1 MLVAEQIRDVV
12 ARVTRDQL
20 STTTA
25 GIHWP
30 GPARSRQQTEPPAFS
45 PACAEIRNASHD
57 VENSTAASPMLISR
71 RVWIRRQ
78 GDDNVEILDIERHCW
93 ELLTRSSPDDREE
106 KAKPKRSFSAGST
119 CLGSDPDTLGLIF
132 RSVRL
137 SVDDYGHER

>member
-1 MLVAEQIRDVV
+1 
-12 ARVTRDQL
+12 
-20 STTTA
+20 
-25 GIHWP
+25 
-30 GPARSRQQTEPPAFS
+30 
-45 PACAEIRNASHD
+45 
-57 VENSTAASPMLISR
+57 MLISR